1 MSAKHKEHVDIRASA
16 LHYLSPSVCYKYFN
30 EQVHLV
36 NGTKLET
43 TEECVLFAN
52 QAPFKAH
59 FPLFFREILS
69 SSDLPHAFGI
79 IVVALHR
86 LDAVF

>member
-1 MSAKHKEHVDIRASA
+1 MKHKERVDIRASA

-30 EQVHLV
+30 EQVHPV
-36 NGTKLET
+36 NGTELET

-59 FPLFFREILS
+59 FPPFFREALS
-69 SSDLPHAFGI
+69 FSDLPRAFGI
-79 IVVALHR
+79 IVVVLHR